1 MKRERGRGGR
11 GAGRRMASLCATANA
26 SPHVWE
32 EMKMSKRGMREG
44 GGRWEGKKRRERQG
58 EQRREKWENGRIE

>member
-1 MKRERGRGGR
+1 
-11 GAGRRMASLCATANA
+11 MASLCATANA
-26 SPHVWE
+26 SRHVRE
-32 EMKMSKRGMREG
+32 ERKMSKRGMRVG